1 MQDAF
6 QTPCLDPGM
15 FHMKINCFKPLL
27 ILRWKTIRI
36 AFMTK
41 RSVPI
46 MKKLNFNT
54 GHTEHRIEKPQ
65 AQRQRTS

>member
-1 MQDAF
+1 
-6 QTPCLDPGM
+6 
-15 FHMKINCFKPLL
+15 
-27 ILRWKTIRI
+27 
-36 AFMTK
+36 MTK